1 MLSALQAALADL
13 KEILESARENAIDR
27 KDVPGKMFL
36 PAVEV
41 YKKLFNELHVKTTE
55 EYKEKIFQV
64 NDEEVKVAIQQ
75 FENLEKEWNGVLA
88 TLDPEIECEASKTLT
103 TGGFLTEP
111 VKLQNVSTG
120 DITDIKSVLQHQV
133 LLTFTSFSFDIF
145 PDPH

>member
-13 KEILESARENAIDR
+13 KEILESRENAIDR

-64 NDEEVKVAIQQ
+64 NDEEVKLAIQQ
-75 FENLEKEWNGVLA
+75 FESLEKLE
-88 TLDPEIECEASKTLT
+88 
-103 TGGFLTEP
+103 
-111 VKLQNVSTG
+111 
-120 DITDIKSVLQHQV
+120 
-133 LLTFTSFSFDIF
+133 
-145 PDPH
+145 

>member
-75 FENLEKEWNGVLA
+75 FESLEKEWNGVLA
-88 TLDPEIECEASKTLT
+88 TLDPEIECKASKTLT

-111 VKLQNVSTG
+111 VKLQNVR
-120 DITDIKSVLQHQV
+120 
-133 LLTFTSFSFDIF
+133 
-145 PDPH
+145 

>member
-75 FENLEKEWNGVLA
+75 FESLEKEWNSFLA

-111 VKLQNVSTG
+111 VKLQNVR
-120 DITDIKSVLQHQV
+120 
-133 LLTFTSFSFDIF
+133 
-145 PDPH
+145 